1 MRRPIQQS
9 FTDHAQLLPELQ
21 CLQGVWNLFHLMDI
35 AEQEIG
41 QWMVRLQSRKRR
53 HLEMGFSREGI
64 DTLDQSLQRVSKQA
78 FAILCPPELLRGKCE
93 QVYRAHVRE
102 LLQRVVNNQD
112 TTAPTQA
119 ELLCA
124 MLEMSY
130 RAPLNCQYTAVAEH
144 LYPRVMDRPLDGTPT
159 PEPWTGATQEALT
172 KLSRKLLVRDRVLR
186 PLQ

>member
-9 FTDHAQLLPELQ
+9 LTDHAQLLPELQ

-41 QWMVRLQSRKRR
+41 RWVITLQRKQQEHRTR
-53 HLEMGFSREGI
+53 GHAQHYI
-64 DTLDQSLQRVSKQA
+64 DQVDQTLQRVSKQA
-78 FAILCPPELLRGKCE
+78 FAILCPPEILRGKCE

-102 LLQRVVNNQD
+102 LLQRTVDNQD

-124 MLEMSY
+124 TLEMSY
-130 RAPLNCQYTAVAEH
+130 RAPLNQQYAALAEH
-144 LYPRVMDRPLDGTPT
+144 LYPRVMDCALDGIPT

-172 KLSRKLLVRDRVLR
+172 ELSRHMVCRDRGLR
-186 PLQ
+186 SLQ